1 MADKIART
9 VTGYVIGAIA
19 DAALVQLG
27 FPRHTAKVIGAIV
40 RRAGGA
46 RPDLELNQVQP
57 VSLIRN
63 GHPRVLQRPGE
74 PLEQGP
80 ALIRSGVP
88 PGDRDSYPCA

>member
-40 RRAGGA
+40 GA
-46 RPDLELNQVQP
+46 LV
-57 VSLIRN
+57 
-63 GHPRVLQRPGE
+63 
-74 PLEQGP
+74 
-80 ALIRSGVP
+80 
-88 PGDRDSYPCA
+88 